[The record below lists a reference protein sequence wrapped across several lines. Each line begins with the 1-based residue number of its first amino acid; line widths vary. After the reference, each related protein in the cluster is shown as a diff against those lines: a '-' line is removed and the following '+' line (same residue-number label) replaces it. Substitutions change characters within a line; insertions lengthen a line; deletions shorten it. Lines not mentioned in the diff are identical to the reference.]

1 MARCSD
7 NACTPAALGRFR
19 RVMATLALH
28 GAATIIRHAMAE
40 LRRRRRGFVLPGTG
54 AGGA

>member
-7 NACTPAALGRFR
+7 NACTPAALDRFR